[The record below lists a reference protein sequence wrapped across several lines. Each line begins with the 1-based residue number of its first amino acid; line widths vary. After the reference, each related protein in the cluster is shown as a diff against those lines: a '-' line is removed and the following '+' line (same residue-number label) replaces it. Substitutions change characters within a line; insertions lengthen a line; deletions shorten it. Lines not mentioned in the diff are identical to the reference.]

1 MTRTEQLRTC
11 RKCHHINFDIKKGF
25 ICGKTSNYAT
35 FTDKCFDYKEATF
48 ISKKKVL
55 KPAQLLMVDR
65 VKSSTRGTIFKKV
78 LLIFSL
84 VFLGCVMLDDPNLFS
99 LNPVEMTDSVARKI
113 LSVFWGIPS
122 GLFSL
127 GGGLYLSFRL
137 ITKK

>member
-11 RKCHHINFDIKKGF
+11 RKCHYINFDIKKGF

-55 KPAQLLMVDR
+55 KPAQLSMVDK
-65 VKSSTRGTIFKKV
+65 VKTSTTIHKIKK
-78 LLIFSL
+78 LPFILAL
-84 VFLGCVMLDDPNLFS
+84 VFLGFLMLDDPNLFS
-99 LNPVEMTDSVARKI
+99 LNPESITDSVARKI
-113 LSVFWGIPS
+113 LSFFWGIPS

-127 GGGLYLSFRL
+127 VGGLSLSFRL

>member
-55 KPAQLLMVDR
+55 KTAQLSMDER
-65 VKSSTRGTIFKKV
+65 VKSSTRSLLFKKV
-78 LLIFSL
+78 LLIFAL
-84 VFLGCVMLDDPNLFS
+84 VFMGCLMLDDPNLFS
-99 LNPVEMTDSVARKI
+99 LNAAKMTDSVARKV
-113 LSVFWGIPS
+113 LSFFWGIPS

-127 GGGLYLSFRL
+127 FGGLYLSYRL

>member
-25 ICGKTSNYAT
+25 ICGKTSTYAT
-35 FTDKCFDYKEATF
+35 FTDKCFDFQEATF

-55 KPAQLLMVDR
+55 KPAQLSMVEK
-65 VKSSTRGTIFKKV
+65 VKSSTKSAMFKKV
-78 LLIFSL
+78 LFIFAL
-84 VFLGCVMLDDPNLFS
+84 VFLGCLMLEDPHLFS
-99 LNPVEMTDSVARKI
+99 LDPANLTDSVARSV
-113 LSVFWGIPS
+113 LSFFWGIPS

-127 GGGLYLSFRL
+127 AGGLYLSFRL